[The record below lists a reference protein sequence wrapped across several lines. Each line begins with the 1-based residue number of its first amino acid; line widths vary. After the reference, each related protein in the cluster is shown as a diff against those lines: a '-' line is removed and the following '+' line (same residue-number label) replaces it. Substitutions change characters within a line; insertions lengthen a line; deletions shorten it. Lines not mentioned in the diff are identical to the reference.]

1 MLYFGCRNKAQDYI
15 YQEELE
21 GWEEDGLLTLY
32 TAFSRDQQQKRYV
45 THCLKE
51 TGAEVWQLL
60 EQGAHLYVCGDAKM
74 MAKDVRNIILDICKN
89 DGGMDEKEAETFVK
103 KMESQKRYSADV
115 WS

>member
-74 MAKDVRNIILDICKN
+74 MAKVSINQNSKFR
-89 DGGMDEKEAETFVK
+89 
-103 KMESQKRYSADV
+103 
-115 WS
+115 WSMFFFLSGRQEHHP